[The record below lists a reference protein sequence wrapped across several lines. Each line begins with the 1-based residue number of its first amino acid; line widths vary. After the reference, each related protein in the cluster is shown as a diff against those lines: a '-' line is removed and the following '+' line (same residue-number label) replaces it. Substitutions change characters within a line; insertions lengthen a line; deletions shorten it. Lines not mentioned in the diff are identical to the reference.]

1 MKIPYL
7 KKKPELKS
15 YHNVTWEDNYSWI
28 HQKNILEV
36 LRDKTK
42 LDPEVKNY
50 LDEENSYANYHLK
63 DTENLQKKLFDEIK
77 GRIKL
82 DDESLPYKDHTYEYW
97 SKTTAVG
104 NYSIKLR
111 KKIDTDLVEE
121 IWNGDEEKKKLET
134 EYFGVG
140 DLEVSNNDKY
150 LGYSLDIKGS
160 EYYTIFIRDI
170 KTNEIITKE
179 ISETSGGITF
189 SLDDKYVFYS
199 KLDQNHRAR
208 KIYRH
213 EIGNFNGQDEL
224 IFEEKSEAF
233 TVSIGL
239 SSDEKYYFI
248 NTSDHNTSEQYYF
261 GVDEINIKPKLI
273 IKREKG
279 IIYSVSSWD
288 SKFFNHTNKDAE
300 DFKIDVSDSLEKQNW
315 KTFIPPRDEVLIGGC
330 TFLKNWII
338 RSETS
343 NALDKLFVKNISSGV
358 EEELIFSNETVYVPG
373 ISLIQ
378 KDRDTDNVY
387 LGYSSPKTP
396 SRVYS
401 YNLSTKTKKLVKEQ
415 EIPSGHNPEDYI
427 VERVDYKSHDGR
439 LVPLTITRHKKT
451 KIDGSAN
458 LLLYGYGSYGSS
470 MSPNFSSTRL
480 SLINRDII
488 WATAHIRGGMEKGMK
503 WWKEGKLINKKN
515 TFEDYIHAAKYLID
529 NNYSSKGKIIG
540 MGGSAGGLLMGAVV
554 NQAPELFL
562 GIIMAVPFVDSL
574 TTNLDHSLPL
584 TVGEFDEFGNAKDIK
599 EHFDYIF
606 SYAPYNNIKKM
617 DYPHILITTSL
628 SANTLAVTPEPHEN
642 TIFLLWSK
650 LNGLNFSTILSL
662 AINVRS
668 SVFINSEKG
677 KQNEFL
683 IDPLLKPFLG
693 SATFPSN
700 LSILLASITLNSF
713 SEIFLSISC
722 LSFTSFLF
730 SLAL

>member
-50 LDEENSYANYHLK
+50 LDKENSYADYHLK

-77 GRIKL
+77 ARIKL

-97 SKTTAVG
+97 SKTTAIG

-150 LGYSLDIKGS
+150 LGYSLDTKGS

-170 KTNEIITKE
+170 KTNKIITKE
-179 ISETSGGITF
+179 ITETSGGITF
-189 SLDDKYVFYS
+189 SLDDRYVFYS

-213 EIGNFNGQDEL
+213 EIGNFNNQDEL

-261 GVDEINIKPKLI
+261 GVDEINTKPKLI
-273 IKREKG
+273 MKREKG

-288 SKFFNHTNKDAE
+288 NKFYNHTNKDAE

-315 KTFIPPRDEVLIGGC
+315 ETFIPPRDEVLIGGC

-358 EEELIFSNETVYVPG
+358 EEELIFSNENVYVPG
-373 ISLIQ
+373 ISLTQ
-378 KDRDTDNVY
+378 RNRDTDNVY

-401 YNLSTKTKKLVKEQ
+401 YNLSTKAKKLVKEQ

-503 WWKEGKLINKKN
+503 WWKEGKLTNKKN

-606 SYAPYNNIKKM
+606 SYAPYNNIQKM

-628 SANTLAVTPEPHEN
+628 SDNRVLFDEPAKFTAKLREYKTDN
-642 TIFLLWSK
+642 NLL
-650 LNGLNFSTILSL
+650 
-662 AINVRS
+662 
-668 SVFINSEKG
+668 
-677 KQNEFL
+677 
-683 IDPLLKPFLG
+683 LLKTEMNAG
-693 SATFPSN
+693 HGGKSGRDGA
-700 LSILLASITLNSF
+700 IE
-713 SEIFLSISC
+713 EIAIDYAF
-722 LSFTSFLF
+722 
-730 SLAL
+730 ALKVAEKI

>member
-50 LDEENSYANYHLK
+50 LDKENSYADYHLK

-77 GRIKL
+77 ARIKL

-97 SKTTAVG
+97 SKTTAIG

-150 LGYSLDIKGS
+150 LGYSLDTKGS

-170 KTNEIITKE
+170 KTNKIITKE
-179 ISETSGGITF
+179 ITETSGGITF
-189 SLDDKYVFYS
+189 SLDDRYVFYS

-213 EIGNFNGQDEL
+213 EIGNFNNQDEL

-261 GVDEINIKPKLI
+261 GVDEINTKPKLI
-273 IKREKG
+273 MKREKG

-288 SKFFNHTNKDAE
+288 SKFYNHTNKDAE

-358 EEELIFSNETVYVPG
+358 EEELIFSNENVYVPG
-373 ISLIQ
+373 ISLTQ
-378 KDRDTDNVY
+378 RDRDTDNVY

-503 WWKEGKLINKKN
+503 WWKEGKLTNKKN

-628 SANTLAVTPEPHEN
+628 SDNRVLFDEPAKFTAKLREYKTDN
-642 TIFLLWSK
+642 NLL
-650 LNGLNFSTILSL
+650 
-662 AINVRS
+662 
-668 SVFINSEKG
+668 
-677 KQNEFL
+677 
-683 IDPLLKPFLG
+683 LLKTEMNAG
-693 SATFPSN
+693 HGGKSGRDGA
-700 LSILLASITLNSF
+700 IE
-713 SEIFLSISC
+713 EIAIDYAF
-722 LSFTSFLF
+722 
-730 SLAL
+730 ALKVAEKI